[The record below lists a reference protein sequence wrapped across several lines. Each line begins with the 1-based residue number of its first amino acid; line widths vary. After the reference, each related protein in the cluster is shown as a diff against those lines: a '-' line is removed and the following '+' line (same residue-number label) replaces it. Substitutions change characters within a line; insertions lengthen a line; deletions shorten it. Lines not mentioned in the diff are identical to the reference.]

1 VRGTT
6 NWLHAGWNRFL
17 KDRALLYD
25 LDRVCRRYPGAGTP
39 TQFLGLDRQFSDAVC
54 AVVDMGIA
62 QYGEWVD
69 DRREQT
75 VKVGKSLRKRYDRMA
90 DLLGITEEQNRGG
103 MDGADLTAASKD
115 YALAL
120 AKARATGGP
129 PPTPP
134 GVDPAEW
141 EQLQQVRPQQRTPDH
156 GGTA

>member
-1 VRGTT
+1 
-6 NWLHAGWNRFL
+6 
-17 KDRALLYD
+17 
-25 LDRVCRRYPGAGTP
+25 
-39 TQFLGLDRQFSDAVC
+39 
-54 AVVDMGIA
+54 
-62 QYGEWVD
+62 
-69 DRREQT
+69 
-75 VKVGKSLRKRYDRMA
+75 
-90 DLLGITEEQNRGG
+90 